1 MGCYCDRDRREIII
15 VKTNQ
20 ATQTAEKRHN
30 ISERAT
36 GLRQDAVEEISREL
50 RPLLADVFALY
61 VKTKNFHWHMSGAHF
76 RDYHLLLDEQ
86 AEQIFAMTDDIA
98 ERARKIGGTTIRSIG
113 DIAEHQ
119 RLKDNDEEL
128 VTPGD
133 MLAELC
139 ADNQHLTRFLRSAH
153 ELCERHNDIATA
165 SLIETWIDQTERR
178 TWFLA
183 AIAPTL

>member
-1 MGCYCDRDRREIII
+1 MAKTDAVQLHVRERNALETPTDLDRKGVSEIAA
-15 VKTNQ
+15 N
-20 ATQTAEKRHN
+20 
-30 ISERAT
+30 
-36 GLRQDAVEEISREL
+36 LRQ
-50 RPLLADVFALY
+50 LLADVFALY
-61 VKTKNFHWHMSGAHF
+61 VKTKNFHWHMSGQHF

-86 AEQIFAMTDDIA
+86 SEQIFAMTDDIA

-183 AIAPTL
+183 EIAPTL

>member
-1 MGCYCDRDRREIII
+1 MAKTDAVQLHVRERNALETPTDLDRKGVSEIAG
-15 VKTNQ
+15 N
-20 ATQTAEKRHN
+20 
-30 ISERAT
+30 
-36 GLRQDAVEEISREL
+36 LRQ
-50 RPLLADVFALY
+50 LLADVFALY
-61 VKTKNFHWHMSGAHF
+61 VKTKNFHWHMSGQHF
-76 RDYHLLLDEQ
+76 RDYHLLFDEQ
-86 AEQIFAMTDDIA
+86 SEQIFAMTDDIA

-183 AIAPTL
+183 EIAPTL